1 MATNT
6 TPSGPSH
13 VIPAQASSRPEE
25 TVASFDGS
33 RSTVGQRRD
42 VERPLDQSLVGHV
55 GQFGEI
61 YRTRALACL
70 LLQLL
75 GDACSSDVD
84 VVSASNND
92 TVNGWMARR
101 RGSPRVENFQKDG
114 RWKSAFRA
122 HHGPRVES
130 LSVFRRDSVRKQSK
144 TNTCT
149 LRTRTWQE
157 LWATRRAWPPRLS
170 SLQPATTLAT
180 QGQPGSYL
188 ERIRW
193 DELIL

>member
-1 MATNT
+1 VATNT

-13 VIPAQASSRPEE
+13 VIPAQASSRPEG

-42 VERPLDQSLVGHV
+42 VERPLDQSLAGHV

-130 LSVFRRDSVRKQSK
+130 LSVFRRDSVGSKAKQ
-144 TNTCT
+144 
-149 LRTRTWQE
+149 TRARCERE
-157 LWATRRAWPPRLS
+157 LGKNSGPRGV
-170 SLQPATTLAT
+170 PGP
-180 QGQPGSYL
+180 QG
-188 ERIRW
+188 
-193 DELIL
+193 